1 MQPKDY
7 PEFEQTLSQSIP
19 PANWPLALQ
28 SIWFDAKGDWEASH
42 NIAQDLHDTIGSWLH
57 AYLHR
62 KEGHRFNAG
71 YWCRQAGNTYPEIS
85 LKEELKVLVKFILG
99 NA

>member
-1 MQPKDY
+1 M
-7 PEFEQTLSQSIP
+7 T
-19 PANWPLALQ
+19 PLAV
-28 SIWFDAKGDWEASH
+28 
-42 NIAQDLHDTIGSWLH
+42 WLH

-62 KEGHRFNAG
+62 KEGDRFNAG